1 MGDPAEGGTVKS
13 VQLVPRRTLQTQ
25 KKTAKEEMGMTLLI
39 CLAHSD
45 TNDGRGRRYSTYGR
59 NTFFS

>member
-1 MGDPAEGGTVKS
+1 MGDPPGDGTVKS

-25 KKTAKEEMGMTLLI
+25 KKQQMTLLI
-39 CLAHSD
+39 FLTHSD

-59 NTFFS
+59 NTYFLDKKK